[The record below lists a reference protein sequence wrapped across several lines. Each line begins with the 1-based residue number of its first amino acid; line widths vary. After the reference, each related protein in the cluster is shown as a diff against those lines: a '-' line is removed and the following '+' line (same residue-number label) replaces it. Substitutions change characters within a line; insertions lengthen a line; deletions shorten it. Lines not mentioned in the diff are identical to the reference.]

1 MVKKQQGR
9 LRWNVGYTYSRIL
22 LKSTGKFSDEIIN
35 KGKWFPANFDKPNDL
50 VVTMNFLVSRRFSFS
65 SNYTWST
72 GRPITYP
79 ISTYYMGDIMLIQ
92 FSERNKYRVPDY
104 MRLDI
109 SATISG
115 NLKSR
120 KIAHPHWIFSVYNLL
135 GRQNVYSVYF
145 RNESNRVQGYK
156 ISVFDRAIP
165 SLSFNFDF

>member
-1 MVKKQQGR
+1 
-9 LRWNVGYTYSRIL
+9 
-22 LKSTGKFSDEIIN
+22 
-35 KGKWFPANFDKPNDL
+35 
-50 VVTMNFLVSRRFSFS
+50 
-65 SNYTWST
+65 
-72 GRPITYP
+72 
-79 ISTYYMGDIMLIQ
+79 MGDIMLIQ

-109 SATISG
+109 SATLSG
-115 NLKSR
+115 NLRSR

-145 RNESNRVQGYK
+145 RDEYNRVQGYK